1 MQVLARIFM
10 VRSDVGYTVRT
21 AAVHVWKTVVTNT
34 PRTTGEILTTL
45 MDQIIESLGHY
56 SEFFCTSCS
65 VQVSEKILEV
75 PKGSSGCWQLQGSC
89 FCCPALCPAPAV
101 HVPCASKRVQCRLL
115 LLTLSSD
122 HPALPLLCICVQS
135 HGKLLSHR

>member
-56 SEFFCTSCS
+56 SELSCMSCS
-65 VQVSEKILEV
+65 GQ
-75 PKGSSGCWQLQGSC
+75 P
-89 FCCPALCPAPAV
+89 
-101 HVPCASKRVQCRLL
+101 
-115 LLTLSSD
+115 SD
-122 HPALPLLCICVQS
+122 
-135 HGKLLSHR
+135 GT

>member
-1 MQVLARIFM
+1 MGRLMQLNVSAHCLQVLARIFM

-56 SEFFCTSCS
+56 SEFSCRSCS
-65 VQVSEKILEV
+65 GQPSDGTSVFAKR
-75 PKGSSGCWQLQGSC
+75 QL
-89 FCCPALCPAPAV
+89 
-101 HVPCASKRVQCRLL
+101 RLL
-115 LLTLSSD
+115 GKRRAAASAALSSVLSSVL
-122 HPALPLLCICVQS
+122 LPHFMCPVLPSRSRAGCCFQPCHWAV
-135 HGKLLSHR
+135 

>member
-56 SEFFCTSCS
+56 SEVLCMSCS
-65 VQVSEKILEV
+65 DQPQDGTSVLPS
-75 PKGSSGCWQLQGSC
+75 GS
-89 FCCPALCPAPAV
+89 
-101 HVPCASKRVQCRLL
+101 
-115 LLTLSSD
+115 
-122 HPALPLLCICVQS
+122 
-135 HGKLLSHR
+135 

>member
-1 MQVLARIFM
+1 MLDSSAALHVQAAESERPCVQVLARIFM

-56 SEFFCTSCS
+56 SE
-65 VQVSEKILEV
+65 
-75 PKGSSGCWQLQGSC
+75 
-89 FCCPALCPAPAV
+89 
-101 HVPCASKRVQCRLL
+101 LL
-115 LLTLSSD
+115 L
-122 HPALPLLCICVQS
+122 
-135 HGKLLSHR
+135 